1 LDSTNIIQPEVCGIT
16 SISYDHTEL
25 LGSTLPAIA
34 REKAGI
40 IKKGIPIVAYPQ
52 SPDVMAVLREVA
64 AKQEAPFIIP
74 GEDNEFSYRFE
85 SSRPVGPHTRLS
97 LTTARSRFEHLHVPL
112 PGEHQALNC
121 SVALSM
127 VDQLKA
133 RGMVIDDQKA
143 VEGLAQ
149 VRMKG
154 RMEMVCEKPRV
165 LVDGAHNASSIEA
178 LMRAIGQTIPYDSM
192 IVIFACQKDKDIA
205 GMLRHIQLGADKIIF
220 TTAGTARSADPLD
233 LHQMFMERGSKM
245 AQVAETLEQAI
256 EIASS
261 AITREDLICVTG
273 SFYIAGVAERMYGK
287 ETVA

>member
-1 LDSTNIIQPEVCGIT
+1 
-16 SISYDHTEL
+16 
-25 LGSTLPAIA
+25 
-34 REKAGI
+34 
-40 IKKGIPIVAYPQ
+40 
-52 SPDVMAVLREVA
+52 M
-64 AKQEAPFIIP
+64 EAPLCIP

-97 LTTARSRFEHLHVPL
+97 LTTPRSRFEHLHVPL
-112 PGEHQALNC
+112 PGEHQAINC

-127 VDQLKA
+127 IDQLKA
-133 RGMVIDDQKA
+133 RGLAIDDQKA

-154 RMEMVCEKPRV
+154 RMEMICEKPRI
-165 LVDGAHNASSIEA
+165 LVDGAHNAASIEA

-220 TTAGTARSADPLD
+220 TTAGTARSADPHE
-233 LHQMFMERGSKM
+233 LHQLFMEKCSKM
-245 AQVAETLEQAI
+245 AQVADTLEQAI

-273 SFYIAGVAERMYGK
+273 SFYIVGVAERLYGR
-287 ETVA
+287 ETVGVG